1 MTTSHKST
9 SSSSH
14 SNAAGL
20 GQHLHGRGQGP
31 GPDLVYDRMA
41 VAMLARREPRWLLRW
56 RAPRCGARRHLCSL
70 RWRRLRRHLAHSSRA
85 ALASMLA
92 RTTVWCEA
100 APVQPQAAAPPPLPS
115 SLVAGRAGFYAIAH
129 HGVVRGCTRAAS
141 GGGASTV
148 A

>member
-41 VAMLARREPRWLLRW
+41 VAMLARREL
-56 RAPRCGARRHLCSL
+56 
-70 RWRRLRRHLAHSSRA
+70 
-85 ALASMLA
+85 
-92 RTTVWCEA
+92 
-100 APVQPQAAAPPPLPS
+100 
-115 SLVAGRAGFYAIAH
+115 AGFYAGVH
-129 HGVVRGCTRAAS
+129 HGVVRGGTCAVS
-141 GGGASTV
+141 GGGASAV